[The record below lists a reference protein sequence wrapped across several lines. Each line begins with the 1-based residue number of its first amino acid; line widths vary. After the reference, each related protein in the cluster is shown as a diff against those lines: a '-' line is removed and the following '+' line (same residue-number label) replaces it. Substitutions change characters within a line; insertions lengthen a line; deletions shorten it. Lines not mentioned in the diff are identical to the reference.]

1 MARVPRASGVL
12 VIALLSAITASARAQ
27 ESTEEPRTI
36 DTVRGTIRGSTRF
49 IGLGGAFV
57 AIADDTEGVAINPAS
72 AAVRLP
78 YSWDAFNFSF
88 GIDFSIATWLPKNDV
103 LNRPES
109 TQGSGG
115 SLFGSFAIL
124 TNYRH
129 AGFGLAAEAEQNV
142 ASHKA
147 QQGVTTK
154 LTANFGLMHPAL
166 AYGYFDGQLQLGA
179 GLRVLGFSLG
189 GGGNGVPLT
198 AGIGYTAG
206 VIVKPQSQQFRVGAA
221 IEQPINA
228 EITSDDGT
236 APTIVHVPWTAAF
249 GFAYQFGR
257 RRLNPKF
264 VTVGDR
270 ARRNAA
276 GREPTKEDEKKAEK
290 ELFDEFQAGQS
301 WYLLLSSELALIQG
315 KGDIALG
322 GATAL
327 NRTLISPRLGLETE
341 IVPRWLRLRAGTYL
355 ELATTEEG
363 NSRLHGT
370 GGVDIK
376 LFEWSVFGLVKPFD
390 YWQLSLAADGARS
403 YLNTSFSIGFWH

>member
-1 MARVPRASGVL
+1 MVKLRRAAFVL
-12 VIALLSAITASARAQ
+12 VFALSSVLATRARAQ
-27 ESTEEPRTI
+27 SSTEEPRTI

-78 YSWDAFNFSF
+78 YSWDAFSFSF
-88 GIDFSIATWLPKNDV
+88 GIDIGIATWLPKNDIY
-103 LNRPES
+103 NAP
-109 TQGSGG
+109 QGTGG
-115 SLFGSFAIL
+115 SLFGSFAVL
-124 TNYRH
+124 ANYRH
-129 AGFGLAAEAEQNV
+129 AGFGLAAEAEQN
-142 ASHKA
+142 AATGKA
-147 QQGVTTK
+147 QQGLSTK

-179 GLRVLGFSLG
+179 GLRMLGFSFG
-189 GGGNGVPLT
+189 GGKGGALT

-206 VIVKPQSQQFRVGAA
+206 FIVKPKAQQFRVGVA

-228 EITSDDGT
+228 EVAGVDGA
-236 APTIVHVPWTAAF
+236 APTMVHVPWTAAF

-257 RRLNPKF
+257 RPLNPRFETAK
-264 VTVGDR
+264 DR
-270 ARRNAA
+270 ARARA
-276 GREPTKEDEKKAEK
+276 GGHEPSKGELEKAEK
-290 ELFDEFQAGQS
+290 ELFDEFQKEQT
-301 WYLLLSSELALIQG
+301 WYLLLSTELALIEG
-315 KGDIALG
+315 SSGVALG
-322 GATAL
+322 GSPGL
-327 NRTLISPRLGLETE
+327 NRTLISPRMGLETE
-341 IVPRWLRLRAGTYL
+341 IIPRYLRLRAGSYL
-355 ELATTEEG
+355 ELATTEDG
-363 NSRLHGT
+363 HSRLHGT

>member
-1 MARVPRASGVL
+1 MVQARRAAVL
-12 VIALLSAITASARAQ
+12 VFALLSAVATRARGQ
-27 ESTEEPRTI
+27 ESTDETKTI
-36 DTVRGTIRGSTRF
+36 DTGRGTIRGSTRL

-88 GIDFSIATWLPKNDV
+88 GISLSIATWLPKNDV
-103 LNRPES
+103 YNVPRS
-109 TQGSGG
+109 SGSSGG

-142 ASHKA
+142 ASQQAA

-154 LTANFGLMHPAL
+154 LTANFGLVRPAI

-179 GLRVLGFSLG
+179 GLRVLGFSF
-189 GGGNGVPLT
+189 GGNRGSVPLT

-206 VIVKPQSQQFRVGAA
+206 FIVKPTGQQYRVGAA

-228 EITSDDGT
+228 EVASDDGS
-236 APTIVHVPWTAAF
+236 AATIVHVPWTASL

-257 RRLNPKF
+257 RKLNRKF
-264 VTVGDR
+264 VTASDR
-270 ARRNAA
+270 ARQHTA
-276 GREPTKEDEKKAEK
+276 GREPSREQEKAAAEV
-290 ELFDEFQAGQS
+290 LFQEYQADQT
-301 WYLLLSSELALIQG
+301 WYLLLSTELALIQG
-315 KGDIALG
+315 IGDVSVG
-322 GATAL
+322 GAAAL
-327 NRTLISPRLGLETE
+327 HRTLVSPRLGIETE
-341 IVPRWLRLRAGTYL
+341 VVPRWLRLRAGSYL
-355 ELATTEEG
+355 ELATTEQG
-363 NSRLHGT
+363 HSRMHGT

-376 LFEWSVFGLVKPFD
+376 LFEWSAFGLVGPFD